1 MARPKL
7 FLRTRV
13 YPRSVTFKAR
23 VLMSTFVVLSPRVAG
38 SPLGTSVR
46 APGSSRNAS
55 SRARRCA
62 SVRVHADSTVKV
74 CVNKECKRAGSKRT
88 LAMFEALAEAEGVD
102 VVEVV
107 CLDECGM
114 GPNVQCGEDGP
125 IVNGVKTQD
134 DVDEAVAKAK
144 AE

>member
-1 MARPKL
+1 MMVM
-7 FLRTRV
+7 LRFWPGVHLLTF
-13 YPRSVTFKAR
+13 SVVPQHLR
-23 VLMSTFVVLSPRVAG
+23 VLW
-38 SPLGTSVR
+38 
-46 APGSSRNAS
+46 
-55 SRARRCA
+55 
-62 SVRVHADSTVKV
+62 
-74 CVNKECKRAGSKRT
+74 
-88 LAMFEALAEAEGVD
+88 VD

>member
-1 MARPKL
+1 
-7 FLRTRV
+7 
-13 YPRSVTFKAR
+13 
-23 VLMSTFVVLSPRVAG
+23 
-38 SPLGTSVR
+38 
-46 APGSSRNAS
+46 
-55 SRARRCA
+55 
-62 SVRVHADSTVKV
+62 
-74 CVNKECKRAGSKRT
+74 
-88 LAMFEALAEAEGVD
+88 VD